1 MAGAATS
8 IRAGRRAVRLTN
20 PDKPL
25 FPREGITKADLAAY
39 YRAVAPAMVPLVR
52 DRPLNLHRFNQG
64 IAGEG
69 FFQQEIPRGAPEW
82 VRRVRV
88 PKQDGTVCHALA
100 NDASTLVWL
109 ANQNCITPHVWT
121 SRVDRLDRPDRMVFD
136 LDPAAGEEDFALVR
150 RTALELRA
158 LLEDLGS
165 APFAMVSGSR
175 GIHVVVPL
183 RRRHGFDGV
192 QEPARAIAAELV
204 ARRPQELTTEFRKDA
219 RAGRLFVDVLRTRWA
234 HTTVAPYAVR
244 ARPGAP
250 VATPVRWEELEGGS
264 VRSAR
269 AFTLREVPERLERD
283 GDPWAQIARAAGRLP
298 SP

>member
-20 PDKPL
+20 PSKRL
-25 FPREGITKADLAAY
+25 FPRDGITKADLAAY

-52 DRPLNLHRFNQG
+52 GRPLNLHRFNQG
-64 IAGEG
+64 IDGGG
-69 FFQQEIPRGAPEW
+69 FFQQEIPRGAPDW

-88 PKQDGTVCHALA
+88 PKHGGTVCHALA
-100 NDASTLVWL
+100 NDVATLVWL

-136 LDPAAGEEDFALVR
+136 LDPADGGDDFGLVR
-150 RTALELRA
+150 RTALELRE
-158 LLEDLGS
+158 LLEDRGC
-165 APFAMVSGSR
+165 APFAMTSGSR

-183 RRRHGFDGV
+183 RRNHDFDRV
-192 QEPARAIAAELV
+192 QESARAIAAELV
-204 ARRPQELTTEFRKDA
+204 ARRPQELTTEFRKA
-219 RAGRLFVDVLRTRWA
+219 SRAGRLFVDVLRTRWG

-244 ARPGAP
+244 ARPAAP
-250 VATPVRWEELEGGS
+250 VAAPLRWEELEGGS

-269 AFTLREVPERLERD
+269 AFTVRDVPGRLERD
-283 GDPWAQIARAAGRLP
+283 GDPWARIAGAAGRLP
-298 SP
+298 